1 MRNGRE
7 KTMTD
12 TKSAHELL
20 ADIQHQMRAPKN
32 KNNDFGGYKYR
43 NAEGIIAAFK
53 GLGIDGAALICTDTM
68 QEVAGHIFVTATARL
83 TIGAE
88 TIEAQGHAMHPLQK
102 KGMDASQITGSASS
116 YARKYALCGLFAVED
131 ETQDPD
137 SKNNEEETGKGA
149 SKSESPKV
157 VAAHIAKIEA
167 AETGKALLAILAE
180 VGAANEIPE
189 VAQARIDQIATLVK
203 GAQSVAQIDQFAKA
217 FAPDWS
223 HIKEHADARK
233 AELQLPVTDDEIPY

>member
-1 MRNGRE
+1 MGE
-7 KTMTD
+7 AMSEQKT
-12 TKSAHELL
+12 AHEVL

-53 GLGIDGAALICTDTM
+53 GLGIEGVALICSDTM

-88 TIEAQGHAMHPLQK
+88 TLEAQGHAMHPLQK

-116 YARKYALCGLFAVED
+116 YARKYALCGLFAIED

-137 SKNNEEETGKGA
+137 SRDNRQETGRGA
-149 SKSESPKV
+149 SKADKPRDP
-157 VAAHIAKIEA
+157 VAIADALCQQISTIVTLDQANAYPGKS
-167 AETGKALLAILAE
+167 GKAFSAWEWLKANSPEQFARCEVALASKKDELAE
-180 VGAANEIPE
+180 
-189 VAQARIDQIATLVK
+189 
-203 GAQSVAQIDQFAKA
+203 
-217 FAPDWS
+217 APF
-223 HIKEHADARK
+223 
-233 AELQLPVTDDEIPY
+233 